1 MYVAAVGSYSLQY
14 RLAIIII
21 IIDIVLMAIII
32 IAIATCECKEFILEE
47 LGYLLQNRQNVIIKY
62 YDNVI
67 AACVY
72 ICSYIQ
78 CSIYG

>member
-32 IAIATCECKEFILEE
+32 IATCECKEFILEE

-67 AACVY
+67 AAGLCVHM
-72 ICSYIQ
+72 
-78 CSIYG
+78 